1 MGKTILLTAILFIS
15 SNLMLAQKI
24 INLDFAIEKGIIKDI
39 LGGNKGGEVASAK
52 PYLDGVGINSIRIHD
67 YHYKGGDYYAY
78 SDFWNKDAN
87 GDYIDINT
95 SFNPNNPTH
104 YHWNNT
110 DKLITSILSEGYSI
124 YFRIGTS
131 YPSNNYVLQPQY
143 PPSNTG
149 GNSTDFSK
157 FAQLAANTVKHY
169 NNGWN
174 NGFNNNIEYWEIW
187 NEPNGL
193 FWEGNPIQFF
203 EMYKAVSIAIKANNP
218 NVKVGALGSHTSTT
232 YSNNATFREDF
243 IRYCNANNLALD
255 FYSWHV
261 YGMKNPYGLMKL
273 NNRVKTTLN
282 NYNYPNT
289 ESHISEINAFALTAG
304 GLHDLIR
311 SAKGATYYLSL
322 LLTAQ
327 EAGISKMFI
336 YPSNIIFKET
346 NSAALSWTKSANALK
361 AFNHMRTN
369 APIIVQSSG
378 NEVILN
384 DLDDESLNFMI
395 LASKNASNEKL
406 YIIVS
411 NFASNNINYQIKIA
425 NLPWEETSATK
436 VTKTIINEANNFTET
451 IYTVSQGVTSL
462 NIGSMNSPSVLFLIL
477 EGDDGTNVDAEAQD
491 DILIFPTPT
500 TNDINI
506 TFNEEVNSASIEIQN
521 IVGKTILKTSVQNK
535 KLQNIDI
542 SNFENGIYIINVKT
556 NNSVYSSR
564 IVKQ

>member
-1 MGKTILLTAILFIS
+1 MP
-15 SNLMLAQKI
+15 AQKI
-24 INLDFAIEKGIIKDI
+24 INIDYAIEKGIIKDI

-67 YHYKGGDYYAY
+67 YHYNGGDYYSY

-110 DKLITSILSEGYSI
+110 DNLITSILTNDYSI
-124 YFRIGTS
+124 YFRLGTS
-131 YPSNNYVLQPQY
+131 YPSKNYILQPQY

-149 GNSTDFSK
+149 GNSTNFSK
-157 FAQLAANTVKHY
+157 FAQLAVNTIRHY

-174 NGFNNNIEYWEIW
+174 NGFNHNIEYWEIW

-193 FWEGNPIQFF
+193 FWDGTPIQFF
-203 EMYKAVSIAIKANNP
+203 KMYKAVSMAIKANNP
-218 NVKVGALGSHTSTT
+218 YVKVGALGSHTSTT
-232 YSNNATFREDF
+232 YSDSATFREDF
-243 IRYCNANNLALD
+243 ISYCNANNLALD

-273 NNRVKTTLN
+273 NNKIKTTLIT
-282 NYNYPNT
+282 YNYPNT
-289 ESHISEINAFALTAG
+289 ESHISEINAFALKSG
-304 GLHDLIR
+304 GLHELIR

-322 LLTAQ
+322 MLTAQ

-346 NSAALSWTKSANALK
+346 NSAVLSWTKSANALK
-361 AFNHMRTN
+361 AFNHMRIN

-378 NEVILN
+378 NEVIPN
-384 DLDDESLNFMI
+384 DLDDESLNFMT
-395 LASKNASNEKL
+395 LASKNASDEKL

-411 NFASNNINYQIKIA
+411 NFASSNTNYKINIA
-425 NLPWEETSATK
+425 NLPWESTSPTK
-436 VTKTIINEANNFTET
+436 VTKDIINEANNFTET
-451 IYTVSQGVTSL
+451 SYTVSQGITSL
-462 NIGSMNSPSVLFLIL
+462 NIDNMNSPSVLFIIL
-477 EGDDGTNVDAEAQD
+477 EKDSGTNVDAVIQD
-491 DILIFPTPT
+491 EVSIFPNPAA
-500 TNDINI
+500 NNINI
-506 TFNEEVNSASIEIQN
+506 CFNEEVNSANIEIQD
-521 IVGKTILKTSVQNK
+521 IVGEAIFRTTIQNK
-535 KLQNIDI
+535 KSQNIDI
-542 SNFENGIYIINVKT
+542 SNFLTGIYIIYVEANDNVYTSK
-556 NNSVYSSR
+556 